1 MTKRVLV
8 IDDSALMRK
17 LLTEIINAA
26 PDLEVVGAA
35 PDAMVAREMI
45 KTLNPDVVTLDVQM
59 PKMDGLEF
67 LERLMRLRPTP
78 VVMVSSFTEAGSETT
93 LKALELGAVDFI
105 GKPKNDAQHSM
116 ADYAQELCDKLRAA
130 STARLF
136 KRAPVRPLGPGTTP
150 VTSGSSSNGSAGLG
164 RQYASGLVIYLGA
177 STGGTEAIK
186 EFLAGVPA
194 DCPPILIVQHM
205 PEAFTASFA
214 KRLDSLVAPKVIEAQ
229 GGEKVESGVVYI
241 APGHSHMQ
249 VRKLSLGLQIELL
262 QTPPVNRHRPAV
274 DVLFDSA
281 AKISGKN
288 ALGVILT
295 GMGKDGAQ
303 GMLKMRQAGAM
314 TFGQDEASC
323 VVYGMPR
330 EAFLV
335 GAVQEVVSLAEM
347 PKRVLQAAVRG
358 GA

>member
-116 ADYAQELCDKLRAA
+116 ADYAHELCDKLRAA

-136 KRAPVRPLGPGTTP
+136 KRPPPRPTGGAVASAASS
-150 VTSGSSSNGSAGLG
+150 VTNSSAGVG
-164 RQYASGLVIYLGA
+164 RQYANGLVIYLGA

-214 KRLDSLVAPKVIEAQ
+214 KRLDSLVAPRVIEAQ
-229 GGEKVESGVVYI
+229 GGEKVEPGVVYI

-274 DVLFDSA
+274 DVLFESA
-281 AKISGKN
+281 AKVSGKN
-288 ALGVILT
+288 AIGVILT

-303 GMLKMRQAGAM
+303 GMLKMRQVGAM
-314 TFGQDEASC
+314 TFGQDESSC

-335 GAVQEVVSLAEM
+335 GAVQEVVSLNEM
-347 PKRVLQAAVRG
+347 PKRVLQSAVRG
-358 GA
+358 AS

>member
-26 PDLEVVGAA
+26 SDLEVVGAA
-35 PDAMVAREMI
+35 PDAMVARDMI
-45 KTLNPDVVTLDVQM
+45 KTLNPDVLTLDVQM

-93 LKALELGAVDFI
+93 LRALELGAVDFI

-136 KRAPVRPLGPGTTP
+136 KRAPSPVRPST
-150 VTSGSSSNGSAGLG
+150 VTSAPSSGASTGSGLG
-164 RQYASGLVIYLGA
+164 RQYANGLVIYVGA

-214 KRLDSLVAPKVIEAQ
+214 KRLDSLVAPNVIEAK
-229 GGEKVESGVVYI
+229 GGEKLESGVVYI

-274 DVLFDSA
+274 DVLFESA
-281 AKISGKN
+281 AKVSGRN

-303 GMLKMRQAGAM
+303 GMLKMREAGAR

-335 GAVQEVVSLAEM
+335 GAVQEVVSLDEM
-347 PKRVLQAAVRG
+347 SKRVLQAAIRG